1 VKLIHLAD
9 LHLGKRAHEV
19 SMMEDQRVM
28 LDSAIDLCRRERP
41 DVVIIAGD
49 VYDKPIP
56 SVEAINL
63 FEAFLLALS
72 ALDVTVLIIA
82 GNHDSGERL
91 SFGDA
96 FFRKEG
102 IHIAGVFDGALD
114 EVILS
119 DEHGD
124 VVFYLLPFIRPM
136 HVRRFFPEEEI
147 LSTEDAV
154 RCVLRSVGKSASTST
169 LGDAVCVV
177 DASIKE
183 IAHSTNEGASRR
195 VFCSAGK
202 NASTRHVLVAHQF
215 VTRSGAAVIRSDSET
230 LQVGTTDQVDV
241 SLFSAFDY
249 VALGHLH
256 GSQSLTECVWYAGS
270 PLAYS
275 FSEIGQEKGAL
286 VVEIGSD
293 GSPVVRQESLAY
305 LHAMRRI
312 RGTLDELLSD
322 GKALERRS
330 DPSREDYL
338 EVTLTDRGPVADPMN
353 RLKVYYPNIMRLI
366 FERVRDETDH
376 RDALVDSDDLGKLD
390 PAALFARFFELQT
403 GRPLSELEQR
413 IVADAA
419 KSASDA
425 YDVNIDSASVSL
437 ENDIGDSDEVD
448 GDTAVTLV
456 TFAEGISD
464 DSISGNANISS
475 LTHRRESERT
485 FRDLSYERSDDGTPG
500 GGAR

>member
-1 VKLIHLAD
+1 MKLIHLAD
-9 LHLGKRAHEV
+9 LHLGKRVHEV

-28 LDSAIDLCRRERP
+28 LDSVIDLCRREQP

-63 FEAFLLALS
+63 FESFLLALS

-91 SFGDA
+91 SFGDV
-96 FFRKEG
+96 FFKKEG

-114 EVILS
+114 EVVLS

-154 RCVLRSVGKSASTST
+154 RCVLRSVGKSASTS
-169 LGDAVCVV
+169 GDAVCEV

-183 IAHSTNEGASRR
+183 VARSTNEGAGRR
-195 VFCSAGK
+195 VLHSAGK
-202 NASTRHVLVAHQF
+202 SSSTRHVLIAHQF
-215 VTRSGAAVIRSDSET
+215 VTRSGSAVIRSDSET

-256 GSQSLTECVWYAGS
+256 GAQSLAEGVWYAGS

-275 FSEIGQEKGAL
+275 FSEIGQKKGAL
-286 VVEIGSD
+286 VVEFGSD
-293 GSPVVRQESLAY
+293 GSPIVRQEPLASL
-305 LHAMRRI
+305 HTMRRA
-312 RGTLDELLSD
+312 RGTLDDLLCA
-322 GKALERRS
+322 GKTLERS
-330 DPSREDYL
+330 NDPSREDYL
-338 EVTLTDRGPVADPMN
+338 EMTLTDRGPVADPMN
-353 RLKVYYPNIMRLI
+353 RLKVYYPNVMRLV
-366 FERVRDETDH
+366 FERVHEETDH
-376 RDALVDSDDLGKLD
+376 KDALVDSDDLGKLD

-403 GRPLSELEQR
+403 GRPLSELEHN
-413 IVADAA
+413 IVADAV

-425 YDVNIDSASVSL
+425 YDVNADSASVSL
-437 ENDIGDSDEVD
+437 ENDIGSSDEVN
-448 GDTAVTLV
+448 GDTAVT
-456 TFAEGISD
+456 FAESVSD
-464 DSISGNANISS
+464 NSISGNANTSSS
-475 LTHRRESERT
+475 LHRRESEQT
-485 FRDLSYERSDDGTPG
+485 FRDPSYELSDDGTPEG
-500 GGAR
+500 GT